1 MTRGRAGFTFIELIV
16 VAVVGSLILFAALQV
31 LITNRRMFTA
41 QSATI
46 SGQQSTRM
54 AVEIL
59 FAELREV
66 SPGGGDIISMASDE
80 IRVRLMRKFASV
92 CAITYSPQPLLLV
105 FHPTPS
111 SRKFHTGD
119 SIFAWAD
126 NEENVETDDVW
137 IPARVT
143 AVDSFT
149 TAVGLPVCPQ
159 DLAPASLLTFNGQA
173 AAFAADSVRV
183 GAPVRSYIE
192 YTFGVTNLMGD
203 PYLGRQT
210 QSGPMVPIAGPLRTG
225 NGLQFT
231 YRDSLGTVTNVPTD
245 VRQIEV
251 TVRTGS
257 RVLNSLGQMVS
268 DSVTV
273 WIHSRN

>member
-31 LITNRRMFTA
+31 LITNRRTFTA
-41 QSATI
+41 QTATI

-54 AVEIL
+54 AVEVL

-66 SPGGGDIISMASDE
+66 SPGGGDIISMASNQ

-92 CAITYSPQPLLLV
+92 CAITYSPVPLLLV
-105 FHPTPS
+105 FHPTAS

-137 IPARVT
+137 IPASVT
-143 AVDSFT
+143 AVDS
-149 TAVGLPVCPQ
+149 AVVCPQ
-159 DLAPASLLTFNGQA
+159 DLAQASLLTFTGQT

-192 YTFGVTNLMGD
+192 YTFGVTNLSGD

-231 YRDSLGTVTNVPTD
+231 YRDSLGTVTNVPAD

-268 DSVTV
+268 DSITV

>member
-1 MTRGRAGFTFIELIV
+1 MTRGRAGFTFVELIV

-31 LITNRRMFTA
+31 LITNRRTFTA

-66 SPGGGDIISMASDE
+66 SPGGGDILSMASDE

-105 FHPTPS
+105 FHPTAS
-111 SRKFHTGD
+111 SRRFQPGD

-143 AVDSFT
+143 DTIGA
-149 TAVGLPVCPQ
+149 LCPQ
-159 DLAPASLLTFNGQA
+159 DFAPASLLTFNGQA
-173 AAFAADSVRV
+173 AAFEADSVRV

-210 QSGPMVPIAGPLRTG
+210 QSGDMVPIAGPLRTG